1 MQVFNVKTL
10 PDKRYPR
17 SAELVARDVRGG
29 PPVEGFLPVEDPD
42 SETAPEPLDRAVQ
55 ELIERTKAKGP
66 PPRDPLELAHID
78 MERRQKRA
86 RPVANYRAE
95 VALDGALA
103 RLEEKNIDL
112 ALLRV
117 GLELDAAARRR
128 ARARRAPTFYRSQV
142 RSDPREPGIP
152 FHDYYKL

>member
-66 PPRDPLELAHID
+66 PPRDPLEEAHVR
-78 MERRQKRA
+78 MEKLQRQT
-86 RPVANYRAE
+86 RPLTNYRTE
-95 VALDGALA
+95 PLDGALA
-103 RLEEKNIDL
+103 RLEEQNIDL

-128 ARARRAPTFYRSQV
+128 ARARRAPIFFRSQV
-142 RSDPREPGIP
+142 RSDPLSRGVA
-152 FHDYYKL
+152 FRDYCKL